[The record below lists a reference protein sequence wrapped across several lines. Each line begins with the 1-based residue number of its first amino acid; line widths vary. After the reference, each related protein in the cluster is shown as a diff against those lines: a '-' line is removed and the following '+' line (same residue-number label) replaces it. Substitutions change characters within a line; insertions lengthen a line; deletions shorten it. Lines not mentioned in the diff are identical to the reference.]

1 MENKKKILAIIVI
14 FLVAAGLFV
23 YFYKYSKEPRSFN
36 YHGFTVYEVMKDSY
50 NIEVFFA
57 NDPEPHYL
65 STRYNPKD
73 LEYIEI
79 ADSKLRDN
87 LLKDEIF
94 ITMDPSNP
102 NVTAK
107 SVVALI
113 EISKVTSN
121 RFLFNIPTKGAFT
134 EKKGENPV
142 KYCKDVTKRTAII
155 WLKLTNQTR
164 IYSDSG
170 CVIIEG
176 FNEDELIKAGT
187 KLTLKL
193 LGVMD

>member
-14 FLVAAGLFV
+14 FLVAAGLFA
-23 YFYKYSKEPRSFN
+23 YFYKSSREPKSFSYN
-36 YHGFTVYEVMKDSY
+36 GFKVYEVLKDSF

-79 ADSKLRDN
+79 EGDKIREDV
-87 LLKDEIF
+87 LKNEIF
-94 ITMDPSNP
+94 IIMDPSHP
-102 NVTAK
+102 NLTTK
-107 SVVALI
+107 SVVALV

-121 RFLFNIPTKGAFT
+121 KFLFNIPTTGAFT
-134 EKKGENPV
+134 EKRGDNPV
-142 KYCKDVTKRTAII
+142 KYCKDVTKKTAII
-155 WLKLTNQTR
+155 WLKLSNQTR
-164 IYSDSG
+164 IYSDDG
-170 CVIIEG
+170 CVMVEG
-176 FNEDELIKAGT
+176 TDEDELIKAGT

-193 LGVMD
+193 LGVMK